1 MRRLRDYCDG
11 LANCATLEGVGT
23 LFRGTVAREGYAS
36 SACRVIAPAGKAPHA
51 RVLFR
56 NWPEDWAKL
65 TEERNFR
72 IRNPVLAAALRRMD
86 PFTWVDINDKR
97 KKPATEQEIW
107 NTASEWGWING
118 FVVPVHGP
126 GGYFS
131 CVSMASKE
139 PNLDLSAERR
149 AYLYLIAL
157 LAHERCYALDE
168 DSRRADQPPALSER
182 ELECMRWVA
191 AGKSDWEIGMI
202 LTISSSTVRFHVD
215 SARRKLDATTRP
227 QAVATLVA
235 RGLLTP

>member
-1 MRRLRDYCDG
+1 MRPLRDYCDG
-11 LANCATLEGVGT
+11 LTNCATLDGVGN
-23 LFRGTVAREGYAS
+23 LFRGTVAKEGYAS
-36 SACRVIAPAGKAPHA
+36 SACRVIVPAGKAPQV
-51 RVLFR
+51 RTLFR

-72 IRNPVLAAALRRMD
+72 IRNPVLAAAVRRMD

-139 PNLDLSAERR
+139 PDLDLSAERR

-168 DSRRADQPPALSER
+168 DSRREDQSPALSER

-215 SARRKLDATTRP
+215 SARRKLDAMTRP

-235 RGLLTP
+235 RGLLSP

>member
-1 MRRLRDYCDG
+1 MRPLREYCDG
-11 LANCATLEGVGT
+11 LANCITLAGVGD
-23 LFRGTVAREGYAS
+23 LFHGTIAKEGYSS
-36 SACRVIAPAGKAPHA
+36 SACRVIVPAGKAPDV

-72 IRNPVLAAALRRMD
+72 LRNPVLSAALRRMD
-86 PFTWVDINDKR
+86 PFTWVDISDAGR
-97 KKPATEQEIW
+97 KTATEQEVW

-118 FVVPVHGP
+118 FVIPVHGP

-131 CVSMASKE
+131 CVSMASRE
-139 PNLDLSAERR
+139 SNLDLSAERR

-168 DSRRADQPPALSER
+168 DSRRADRQSPLTER